1 MKYCN
6 INDCRWNSRDGMCTY
21 YSFDDDEDI
30 SDEDETRLCRIKGIR
45 SPQNPNGTAAS
56 GYNTTEGEE

>member
-21 YSFDDDEDI
+21 YSFDGEDEDI
-30 SDEDETRLCRIKGIR
+30 PTDEETRLCRIKGIK
-45 SPQNPNGTAAS
+45 SPQNP
-56 GYNTTEGEE
+56 EGKKVS